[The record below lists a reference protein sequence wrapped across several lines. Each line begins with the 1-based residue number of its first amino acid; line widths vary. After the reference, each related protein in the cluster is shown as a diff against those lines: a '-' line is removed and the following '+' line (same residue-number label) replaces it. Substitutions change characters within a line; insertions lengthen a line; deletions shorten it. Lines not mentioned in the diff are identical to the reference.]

1 MSEKQQKFES
11 YLDEQMMACRRH
23 SGVLAKE
30 GRIDEG
36 NFETIRANIYEI
48 FRTIF
53 SVAVRTCG
61 NNDFAQRDFFLQKAE
76 QIPTSWMVSY
86 KKAEQNGDAKKM
98 HIESIKLDTA
108 QKIKDMFMQIWE
120 ETI

>member
-11 YLDEQMMACRRH
+11 YLDGQMMACRRH

-30 GRIDEG
+30 GRTDEG

-48 FRTIF
+48 FKTFF
-53 SVAVRTCG
+53 SFAERTCG
-61 NNDFAQRDFFLQKAE
+61 NDDFAAKDCFLRRAEPTAATWVASYEKA
-76 QIPTSWMVSY
+76 
-86 KKAEQNGDAKKM
+86 KLNGDAKKM
-98 HIESIKLDTA
+98 HIESIKIDTA
-108 QKIKDMFMQIWE
+108 QEIMNMFTRIWE

>member
-1 MSEKQQKFES
+1 MSEKQRKFES
-11 YLDEQMMACRRH
+11 YLNEQEMACRRY

-53 SVAVRTCG
+53 SVAERTCG
-61 NNDFAQRDFFLQKAE
+61 NDEFAERDFFLQKAE
-76 QIPTSWMVSY
+76 QIPANWMASY

-98 HIESIKLDTA
+98 HIEGIKLDTV

-120 ETI
+120 EMP